1 MPALLVTGG
10 LGFIGSAY
18 VNLLCERVAAGQET
32 DIDALVVLDCLTYAG
47 DAARLSPEAAARVTV
62 VRANLR
68 SWSRLQ
74 SLLKEHDVV
83 EIVHFAAYSHVGAS
97 FEVPGEFVEDNVVGT
112 YTLLECAR
120 LHGARLRRFVHIS
133 TDEVYGQSS
142 TAQDAR
148 PFDEDDALAP
158 TNPYS
163 ASKACA
169 EIFARTYWRC
179 YKLPVVVVRP
189 NNTIG
194 PGQHREKLL
203 PAFMH
208 AVAEGRRMRV
218 EGSGHQCRSFLFT
231 TDVARAVEAVRREG
245 APGQVYNIGGDT
257 EHTVLQVAEAVLRVL
272 RPGEA
277 PADWIEFVAD
287 RPFNDQ
293 RYYVDRAK
301 LLALGWDQEVNLE
314 EAIRAIAGTDE
325 NTRALVSTAVR
336 PLPD

>member
-10 LGFIGSAY
+10 LGFIGAAY
-18 VNLLCERVAAGQET
+18 VNLMCERMAGGQEA
-32 DIDALVVLDCLTYAG
+32 DLDALVVLDCLTYAG
-47 DAARLSPEAAARVTV
+47 DAARLSQEAAARVTV

-68 SWSRLQ
+68 SWSRTLRLLQ
-74 SLLKEHDVV
+74 EHDVI

-97 FEVPGEFVEDNVVGT
+97 FDVPGEFVEDNVLGT

-120 LHGARLRRFVHIS
+120 LYGARLRRLVHIS

-142 TAQDAR
+142 TGDAAR
-148 PFDEDDALAP
+148 PFNESDALAP

-169 EIFARTYWRC
+169 EIFASTYWRC
-179 YKLPVVVVRP
+179 HGLPVLVVRP

-194 PGQHREKLL
+194 PGQHREKLI

-208 AVAEGRRMRV
+208 AVREGRRMRV
-218 EGSGHQCRSFLFT
+218 EGSGRQCRSFLFT
-231 TDVARAVEAVRREG
+231 ADVARAVDVVRREG
-245 APGQVYNIGGDT
+245 ALGEIYNIGGDA

-277 PADWIEFVAD
+277 LADWLEFVED

-301 LLALGWDQEVNLE
+301 LLSLGWSQRVGLE
-314 EAIRAIAGTDE
+314 QAIRVIADE
-325 NTRALVSTAVR
+325 QT
-336 PLPD
+336 